1 MPETILRLAFGAD
14 YVSGADALVV
24 LGLAMSLLAIST
36 LAVQYMLALHQ
47 TVFLWLLR
55 LVAVLEP
62 LLPNR
67 ESRRPAP

>member
-1 MPETILRLAFGAD
+1 
-14 YVSGADALVV
+14 
-24 LGLAMSLLAIST
+24 MSLLAIST

-62 LLPNR
+62 LLP
-67 ESRRPAP
+67 SRSHAASP